1 MIKIKTKT
9 TARQSIVDRNA
20 PIGDGICQEKT
31 AKVFPT
37 IPHDIHRYVTIALK
51 TEVKMKGKKKIGFS
65 IKGVPKIIGSE
76 IPKKD
81 GIKPIFPTVLN
92 CFDFERSIKK
102 AKANTEPD
110 PPIITK

>member
-51 TEVKMKGKKKIGFS
+51 TEVKMKGKKKSDLALRVFQKS
-65 IKGVPKIIGSE
+65 LVQRYRRKMESNRF
-76 IPKKD
+76 
-81 GIKPIFPTVLN
+81 FPTVLN
-92 CFDFERSIKK
+92 CFDFERIIKK

-110 PPIITK
+110 PR